1 MSNVTVNNTP
11 NDPRSPEDRNNP
23 DEPMRYNLYELVTE
37 GWELA
42 NVDGQPAQNLTK
54 EVSRHYMQ
62 LLLDNGVSPDRIQLK
77 RVS

>member
-11 NDPRSPEDRNNP
+11 NDSRPPEDRTNP
-23 DEPMRYNLYELVTE
+23 DEPMRYNLYELNTE

-42 NVDGQPAQNLTK
+42 IIEGEPAQMLTK

-62 LLLDNGVSPDRIQLK
+62 LMLDNGISPDRIQLK

>member
-1 MSNVTVNNTP
+1 MSKVTVNNTDNRP
-11 NDPRSPEDRNNP
+11 PEDRNNP
-23 DEPMRYNLYELVTE
+23 DEPMRYNLYELNTE

-42 NVDGQPAQNLTK
+42 NIEGEPAQMLTK
-54 EVSRHYMQ
+54 ETSKHYMQ